1 MTKAL
6 KTYWTDV
13 LAVIIVAVLALATL
27 LYILSN
33 QKAALPSWLPGL
45 GQEFYELKAEFSTS
59 QSVTA
64 GQGQGIMISGIQVG
78 KVGEVNLENGRAVV
92 RMDIEPEYA
101 ELIHED
107 ARLLL
112 RPKTGL
118 NDMVI
123 EVQPGT
129 RGDTP
134 EEGST
139 IPMAQTAPNV
149 NPDEVLATLDADTR
163 EYLTLLLAGGAEG
176 LGGQGRQLSAG
187 LRRFE
192 PTTRDIARLSSALAT
207 RRNELR
213 RVIHNFRLVA
223 EALGSSD
230 AQLARFVDASNAAL
244 GAFAEQQDALSQ
256 SVAELPPTLRA
267 TRANLASAN
276 ELSLTMA
283 PALLRLIP
291 QAVELQPALESAQ
304 NLFTE
309 TLAPVRDQIRP
320 FTRQIRPTIRHL
332 NQASDPLRRTARG
345 SRAAFGDLNNFF
357 AKLAFNP
364 RGSRKEGFL
373 FWLSWLNHGINAIY
387 LTQDAEGPL
396 HRGMLVVSC
405 GTVRLGEL
413 TAVGLPL
420 LDTELNATDLPD
432 SSEVCATPTP
442 TFP

>member
-1 MTKAL
+1 MIKAIR
-6 KTYWTDV
+6 TYFTDFV
-13 LAVIIVAVLALATL
+13 AIIVVAVLGILTL

-33 QKAALPSWLPGL
+33 QKAALPSWIPGL
-45 GQEFYELKAEFSTS
+45 GQEFYELQAEFSTS

-78 KVGEVNLENGRAVV
+78 KVGEVNLEDGRAVA

-107 ARLLL
+107 ATLLL

-123 EVQPGT
+123 EVEPGT
-129 RGDTP
+129 KGDTP
-134 EEGST
+134 EEGAT
-139 IPMAQTAPNV
+139 IPMAQTAPNI

-163 EYLTLLLAGGAEG
+163 DYLSLLLAGGAEG
-176 LGGQGRQLSAG
+176 VGGQGRQLSAG

-192 PTTRDIARLSSALAT
+192 PTARDLARLGRVLAA
-207 RRNELR
+207 RRQNIR
-213 RVIHNFRLVA
+213 GVIHNFRLVA
-223 EALGSSD
+223 EELGSSD
-230 AQLARFVDASNAAL
+230 AQLARFIDASNAAL
-244 GAFAEQQDALSQ
+244 GAFAEQQDALAQ
-256 SVAELPPTLRA
+256 SVAELPPTLRS
-267 TRANLASAN
+267 TQVNLERANQ
-276 ELSLTMA
+276 LSLTMA
-283 PALLRLIP
+283 PALLALIP

-304 NLFTE
+304 NLFTD
-309 TLAPVRDQIRP
+309 TLSPLRDQIRP
-320 FTRQIRPTIRHL
+320 FTRQVQPTLRHL
-332 NQASDPLRRTARG
+332 NQASDPLRRTAAG
-345 SRAAFGDLNNFF
+345 SRAAFADLNNLF

-364 RGSRKEGFL
+364 RGSGKEGYL
-373 FWLSWLNHGINAIY
+373 FWLSWLNHGVNAIY

-396 HRGMLVVSC
+396 HRGLLVVSC

-420 LDTELNATDLPD
+420 LDTELNSTDLPD
-432 SSEVCATPTP
+432 SSEICATPTP

>member
-1 MTKAL
+1 MIKAIR
-6 KTYWTDV
+6 TYFTDFV
-13 LAVIIVAVLALATL
+13 AIIVVAVLGILTL

-33 QKAALPSWLPGL
+33 QKAALPSWIPGL
-45 GQEFYELKAEFSTS
+45 GQEFYELQAEFSTS

-78 KVGEVNLENGRAVV
+78 KVGEVNLEDGHAVV
-92 RMDIEPEYA
+92 RLDIEPEYA

-107 ARLLL
+107 ATLLL

-123 EVQPGT
+123 EVDPGT
-129 RGDTP
+129 KGDTP
-134 EEGST
+134 DEGAT
-139 IPMAQTAPNV
+139 IPMAQTAPNI

-163 EYLTLLLAGGAEG
+163 DYLTLLLEGGAEG
-176 LGGQGRQLSAG
+176 IGGQGRQLSAG

-192 PTTRDIARLSSALAT
+192 PTARDLARLGRVLAA
-207 RRNELR
+207 RRQNIR
-213 RVIHNFRLVA
+213 GVIHNFRLVA
-223 EALGSSD
+223 EELGSSD
-230 AQLARFVDASNAAL
+230 AQLARFIDASNAAL
-244 GAFAEQQDALSQ
+244 GAFAEQQDALAQ
-256 SVAELPPTLRA
+256 SVAELPPTLRS
-267 TRANLASAN
+267 TQVNLERANQ
-276 ELSLTMA
+276 LSLTMA
-283 PALLRLIP
+283 PALLALIP

-309 TLAPVRDQIRP
+309 TLSPLRDQIRP
-320 FTRQIRPTIRHL
+320 FTRQVQPTLRHL
-332 NQASDPLRRTARG
+332 NQASDPLRRTAAG
-345 SRAAFGDLNNFF
+345 SRAAFGDLNNLF

-364 RGSRKEGFL
+364 RGSSREGYL
-373 FWLSWLNHGINAIY
+373 FWLSWLNHSVNAIY

-396 HRGMLVVSC
+396 HRGLLVVSC

-432 SSEVCATPTP
+432 SSEICATPTP

>member
-1 MTKAL
+1 MTKAI
-6 KTYWTDV
+6 KTYWTDF
-13 LAVIIVAVLALATL
+13 LAIIVVAVLALATL

-33 QKAALPSWLPGL
+33 QKAALPSWIPGL
-45 GQEFYELKAEFSTS
+45 GQEFYELNAEFSTS

-78 KVGEVNLENGRAVV
+78 KVGEVNLEEGRAVV

-107 ARLLL
+107 ATLLL

-123 EVQPGT
+123 EMQPGT
-129 RGDTP
+129 KGETP

-139 IPMAQTAPNV
+139 IPMAQTAPQV

-163 EYLTLLLAGGAEG
+163 DYLTLLLAGGAEG
-176 LGGQGRQLSAG
+176 VGGQGRQLSAG

-192 PTTRDIARLSSALAT
+192 PTTRDIARLGSALAT
-207 RRNELR
+207 RRRALR
-213 RVIHNFRLVA
+213 RVVHNFRLVA

-256 SVAELPPTLRA
+256 SVAELPSTLSA
-267 TRANLASAN
+267 TRANLARAN

-304 NLFTE
+304 NLFTD
-309 TLAPVRDQIRP
+309 TLVPLRDEIRP

-332 NQASDPLRRTARG
+332 NEASDPLRRTARG
-345 SRAAFGDLNNFF
+345 SRAAFGDLNNLF

-364 RGSRKEGFL
+364 RGSSREGYL
-373 FWLSWLNHGINAIY
+373 FWLSWLNHGINAIGI
-387 LTQDAEGPL
+387 TQDAEGPL
-396 HRGMLVVSC
+396 LRAVLVVTC

-432 SSEVCATPTP
+432 SSEICATPTP